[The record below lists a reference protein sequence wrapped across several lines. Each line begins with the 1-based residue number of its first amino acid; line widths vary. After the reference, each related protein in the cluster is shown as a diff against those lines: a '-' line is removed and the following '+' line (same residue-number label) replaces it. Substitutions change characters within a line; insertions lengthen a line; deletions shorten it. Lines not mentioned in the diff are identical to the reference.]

1 MQPAGP
7 CCALRWVPCAALPWA
22 VLQQGL
28 WSSTGGC
35 CALRWVPCA
44 ALQVTLAGYGFAFR
58 FCPGGKHVA
67 WREGSRTPH
76 EGTVEFISLDSHK
89 GTGGSGFVTHAGASC
104 WHCWQCCF
112 PGIHMHQELDSY
124 LGCSLLPLDGCCV
137 GTCQVI
143 Q

>member
-1 MQPAGP
+1 MT
-7 CCALRWVPCAALPWA
+7 WDNAACGSLPRA

-89 GTGGSGFVTHAGASC
+89 GTGGSGFVG
-104 WHCWQCCF
+104 
-112 PGIHMHQELDSY
+112 
-124 LGCSLLPLDGCCV
+124 LGLWVWVSLLALLAVLLSRHSHAPRTGFLFGLF
-137 GTCQVI
+137 TPAS
-143 Q
+143 